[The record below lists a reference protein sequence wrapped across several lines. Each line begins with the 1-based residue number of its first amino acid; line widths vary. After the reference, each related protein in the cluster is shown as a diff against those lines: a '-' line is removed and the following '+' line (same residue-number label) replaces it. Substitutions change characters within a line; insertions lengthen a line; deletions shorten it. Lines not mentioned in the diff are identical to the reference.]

1 MIYLLYGED
10 NYLKNKFLQK
20 LKKDFG
26 EIVNGINYVSIGE
39 EDISEIIPNIE
50 TPAFGYEKKLIV
62 AKNTKLFLR
71 KKKKNSGEN
80 ADVTESSNKY
90 TDVLVNYLREN
101 DIDNVDLIFVEDE
114 CEKNSLFNL
123 ISKIGQVKEFKEQS
137 ISELISQV
145 KKISSMYKVNIDNYT
160 ASYFIEC
167 VGTNMQ
173 DIINEIRKLIEY
185 AGENGSIKKEDIDAL
200 VNKKTTSVI
209 FDLTDNLG
217 QRNIKKSIEILHNLQ
232 YNKEPT
238 QVIIVML
245 YRHFKKLY
253 LVHLSKGQN
262 LIQNL
267 KLTPNQEFLVN
278 KYKRQA
284 SYFKEQ
290 ELEQII
296 FELIKL
302 DENSKNGNIDLDIGL
317 EAILCNY
324 CSK

>member
-90 TDVLVNYLREN
+90 TDVLVNYLKEN

>member
-90 TDVLVNYLREN
+90 TDVLVNYLKEN

-160 ASYFIEC
+160 ASYFIEF

>member
-39 EDISEIIPNIE
+39 EDISKIIPNIE

-90 TDVLVNYLREN
+90 TDVLVNYLKEN

>member
-39 EDISEIIPNIE
+39 EEISEIIPNIE

-90 TDVLVNYLREN
+90 TDVLVNYLKEN

-284 SYFKEQ
+284 SYFKEH

-302 DENSKNGNIDLDIGL
+302 DENSKNGNIDLEIGL

>member
-39 EDISEIIPNIE
+39 EDISKIIPNIE

-90 TDVLVNYLREN
+90 TDVLVNYLKEN

-284 SYFKEQ
+284 SYFKEH

>member
-90 TDVLVNYLREN
+90 TDVLVNYLKEN

-160 ASYFIEC
+160 ASYFIEF

-185 AGENGSIKKEDIDAL
+185 AGENGSIKKEDIDEKKK
-200 VNKKTTSVI
+200 KKTTSVI

>member
-1 MIYLLYGED
+1 M
-10 NYLKNKFLQK
+10 
-20 LKKDFG
+20 
-26 EIVNGINYVSIGE
+26 
-39 EDISEIIPNIE
+39 
-50 TPAFGYEKKLIV
+50 IV

-90 TDVLVNYLREN
+90 TDVLVNYLKEN

-302 DENSKNGNIDLDIGL
+302 DENSKNGNIELF
-317 EAILCNY
+317 
-324 CSK
+324 

>member
-50 TPAFGYEKKLIV
+50 TPAFGYDKKLIV

-90 TDVLVNYLREN
+90 TDVLVNYLKEN

>member
-1 MIYLLYGED
+1 MIFLLYGED

-90 TDVLVNYLREN
+90 TDVLVNYLKEN

-137 ISELISQV
+137 ISELISQL

>member
-39 EDISEIIPNIE
+39 EDISKIIPNIE

-90 TDVLVNYLREN
+90 TDVLVNYLKEN

-185 AGENGSIKKEDIDAL
+185 AGENGSIKKEDVDAL

-284 SYFKEQ
+284 SYFKEH

-302 DENSKNGNIDLDIGL
+302 DENSKNGNIDLEIGL